1 MNWLRLHVSNLCNF
15 KCPNCHV
22 FELGENNLPNRVMSE
37 EVFNQSVDQFL
48 SAMKD
53 LGHKTAMI
61 SIYGGETLANKKVIK
76 QGVCRYGSEVS
87 GIKLTWVINTNG
99 SLLNEDDVLFFKEQ
113 NVEIHISVDG
123 AEEVH
128 NISRPTHK
136 GKGTFHMVTPA
147 LELIKKHQSNAQIN
161 SYMMPSNFEHLRD
174 IVDIAYEY
182 NIKKIY
188 LDQFYNLDMIS
199 HEVGMQKYRDVYFY
213 AYAKGISISGPWA
226 KVVNRFHR
234 FSPRKTEMRNRI
246 AMDVNI
252 DGTYYFPVNIESK
265 KISRHIAGFQEFVQ
279 SGEFKNTIEEGVQ
292 KYQKSCEGCPI
303 SEHCFG
309 TAIEQVHYHIG
320 VDAATAVSCN
330 FFRDWLQFLNRPVY
344 FKKLDKLD
352 VISVIPLEK
361 AADLIADLEEG
372 ISCLEKRFWPLEER
386 VILHLVEHPEELRG
400 SSGQY
405 NLPEWTLATTGGKNH
420 FYHMGVTLS
429 RGYMHELTHFFL
441 SQKELKIPRWFA
453 EGVCEWVRS
462 PKFDAQFLR
471 QSIKEQNILQHILSI
486 DHNAVVLIDLDQG
499 KLDQN
504 NAYYQVKSFVVH
516 LSHFYGDDK
525 ILKLLDLCRL
535 KDLEASYLEVMRTT
549 LKQDVEAFLKNYS

>member
-37 EVFNQSVDQFL
+37 EVFNQAVDQFL
-48 SAMKD
+48 SAMKE
-53 LGHKTAMI
+53 LNHKKAMI

-76 QGVCRYGSEVS
+76 QGVARYGSEVN
-87 GIKLTWVINTNG
+87 GLKLTWVINTNG
-99 SLLNEDDVLFFKEQ
+99 SLLNEEDVLFFKEHD
-113 NVEIHISVDG
+113 VEIHISVDG
-123 AEEVH
+123 QEEIH
-128 NISRPTHK
+128 NLSRPTHK

-174 IVDIAYEY
+174 IVDIAYQY

-213 AYAKGISISGPWA
+213 AYALGVSISGPWA
-226 KVVNRFHR
+226 KVINRYHR

-265 KISRHIAGFQEFVQ
+265 KITRHISDFMELIK
-279 SGEFKNTIEEGVQ
+279 SGEYKETIEEGIK
-292 KYQKSCEGCPI
+292 KYHKSCDGCAI

-320 VDAATAVSCN
+320 EDAATAVSCN
-330 FFRDWLQFLNRPVY
+330 FFRDWIHFLNRPVY
-344 FKKLDKLD
+344 FKKLEKLD
-352 VISVIPLEK
+352 VISVIPLEQ
-361 AADLIADLEEG
+361 AASLIAELEEG
-372 ISCLEKRFWPLEER
+372 IDKLEKRFWPLEEK
-386 VILHLVEHPEELRG
+386 VILHLVEYPEELRG

-405 NLPEWTLATTGGKNH
+405 NLPDWTLATTGGKNH

-462 PKFDAQFLR
+462 PRFDALFLR
-471 QSIKEQNILQHILSI
+471 QSLKEQNILQHILDNDQEKI
-486 DHNAVVLIDLDQG
+486 VLIDLDQA

-504 NAYYQVKSFVVH
+504 NAYYQVKCFLIH
-516 LSHFYGDDK
+516 LAHSRGEANVM
-525 ILKLLDLCRL
+525 KLLRLCKEKEL
-535 KDLEASYLEVMRTT
+535 GPSFYEVMQIT
-549 LKQDVEAFLKNYS
+549 LKEELELFLKSNS